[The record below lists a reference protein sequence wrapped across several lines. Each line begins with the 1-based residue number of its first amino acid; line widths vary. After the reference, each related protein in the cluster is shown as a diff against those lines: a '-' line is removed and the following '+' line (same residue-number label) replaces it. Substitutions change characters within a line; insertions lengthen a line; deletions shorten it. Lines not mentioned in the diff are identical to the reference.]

1 MNNFI
6 SVERL
11 YDWRGKLSFFL
22 TGTDT
27 EVGKTV
33 ICAWL
38 MVHYK
43 YHYWKPIQSGMDSP
57 DIKTIQ
63 KITGFDSSFFF
74 PPAYELQQ
82 PLSPHESA
90 KRDGIKIELANF
102 LLPREETKVVVE
114 GAGGILV
121 PINEKY
127 FIIDI
132 IKKLKLPILLVARSG
147 LGTINHT
154 LLTVSEL
161 KKRNLPLLGIILN
174 GKRNQSNREAIEKY
188 SGVSVVS
195 ELEPLK
201 TLDKKTLLSHKP
213 GGRLDEIFASTG

>member
-1 MNNFI
+1 M
-6 SVERL
+6 
-11 YDWRGKLSFFL
+11 SFFL

-38 MVHYK
+38 MMHYK

-63 KITGFDSSFFF
+63 RITGLDSSFFF
-74 PPAYELQQ
+74 SSAYELQQ

-102 LLPREETKVVVE
+102 LLPRQETKVIIE

-121 PINEKY
+121 PINEKH
-127 FIIDI
+127 FIVDI

-174 GKRNQSNREAIEKY
+174 GKRNQSNKEAIEKY

-195 ELEPLK
+195 ELEPLE
-201 TLDKKTLLSHKP
+201 TLDRKTLLLHKT
-213 GGRLDEIFASTG
+213 GGKLDEIFASAG

>member
-1 MNNFI
+1 M
-6 SVERL
+6 
-11 YDWRGKLSFFL
+11 SFFL

-38 MVHYK
+38 MVHYQ

-57 DIKTIQ
+57 DTKTIQ
-63 KITGFDSSFFF
+63 KLTGFDNSFFF

-102 LLPREETKVVVE
+102 LLPRQETKVIVE

-121 PINEKY
+121 PINEKH
-127 FIIDI
+127 FIVDI

-174 GKRNQSNREAIEKY
+174 GERNQSNKEAIEKY

-213 GGRLDEIFASTG
+213 GGKLDEIFASTG

>member
-1 MNNFI
+1 M
-6 SVERL
+6 
-11 YDWRGKLSFFL
+11 SFFL

-38 MVHYK
+38 MVHYQ

-57 DIKTIQ
+57 DTKAIQ
-63 KITGFDSSFFF
+63 KITGFDNSFFF

-102 LLPREETKVVVE
+102 LLPRQETKVIVE

-121 PINEKY
+121 PINEKH
-127 FIIDI
+127 FIVDI

-213 GGRLDEIFASTG
+213 GGKLDEIFASTG

>member
-1 MNNFI
+1 M
-6 SVERL
+6 
-11 YDWRGKLSFFL
+11 SFFL

-38 MVHYK
+38 MVHYQ

-57 DIKTIQ
+57 DTKAIQ
-63 KITGFDSSFFF
+63 KITGFDNSFFF

-102 LLPREETKVVVE
+102 LLPRQETKVIIE

-121 PINEKY
+121 PINEKH
-127 FIIDI
+127 FIVDI

-213 GGRLDEIFASTG
+213 GGKLDEIFASTG

>member
-1 MNNFI
+1 M
-6 SVERL
+6 
-11 YDWRGKLSFFL
+11 SFFL

-38 MVHYK
+38 MVHYR
-43 YHYWKPIQSGMDSP
+43 YNYWKPIQSGMDSP
-57 DIKTIQ
+57 DTKTIQ
-63 KITGFDSSFFF
+63 KITGFDNSFFF
-74 PPAYELQQ
+74 PPAYELQR

-90 KRDGIKIELANF
+90 KRDGIDIELTNF
-102 LLPREETKVVVE
+102 FLPQKEEKIIVE

-127 FIIDI
+127 FIVDI
-132 IKKLKLPILLVARSG
+132 IKKLGLPILLVARSG

-154 LLTVSEL
+154 LLTVNEL
-161 KKRNLPLLGIILN
+161 KKRNLPLQGIILN
-174 GKRNQSNREAIEKY
+174 GEKNQSNKEAVEKY

-195 ELEPLK
+195 ELEPIK
-201 TLDKKTLLSHKP
+201 TLDRKTLLLHKT
-213 GGRLDEIFASTG
+213 GGKLDEIFASAG

>member
-1 MNNFI
+1 M
-6 SVERL
+6 
-11 YDWRGKLSFFL
+11 SFFL

-38 MVHYK
+38 MVHYQ
-43 YHYWKPIQSGMDSP
+43 YHYWKPIQSGMESP
-57 DIKTIQ
+57 DTKTIQ
-63 KITGFDSSFFF
+63 KITEFDNSFFF

-90 KRDGIKIELANF
+90 KRDGIEIELTSF
-102 LLPREETKVVVE
+102 LLPQKEGKLIVE

-121 PINEKY
+121 PINEKH
-127 FIIDI
+127 FIIDM
-132 IKKLKLPILLVARSG
+132 IKLLKLPILLVARSG

-161 KKRNLPLLGIILN
+161 KKRNLPLQGIILN
-174 GKRNQSNREAIEKY
+174 GEKNQSNKEAVEKY

-195 ELEPLK
+195 ELEPMD
-201 TLDKKTLLSHKP
+201 TLDRKTLLSHKP
-213 GGRLDEIFASTG
+213 GDKLDEIFASRG

>member
-1 MNNFI
+1 M
-6 SVERL
+6 
-11 YDWRGKLSFFL
+11 SFFL

-38 MVHYK
+38 MVHYQ

-57 DIKTIQ
+57 DTETIQ
-63 KITGFDSSFFF
+63 KITGFDDSFFS

-102 LLPREETKVVVE
+102 LLPRKKTKIIVE

-121 PINEKY
+121 PINEKH
-127 FIIDI
+127 FIVDI

-174 GKRNQSNREAIEKY
+174 GKRNQSNKEAVEKY

-195 ELEPLK
+195 ELEPIK
-201 TLDKKTLLSHKP
+201 TLDRKTLLLHKT
-213 GGRLDEIFASTG
+213 GGKLDEIFASAG

>member
-1 MNNFI
+1 M
-6 SVERL
+6 
-11 YDWRGKLSFFL
+11 SFFL

-43 YHYWKPIQSGMDSP
+43 CHYWKPIQSGMDSP
-57 DIKTIQ
+57 DTKTIQ
-63 KITGFDSSFFF
+63 KITGFDNSFFF
-74 PPAYELQQ
+74 PPVYELQQ

-90 KRDGIKIELANF
+90 KRDGIKVELANF
-102 LLPREETKVVVE
+102 LLPRKEMKVIVE

-121 PINEKY
+121 PINERY
-127 FIIDI
+127 FIVDI

-174 GKRNQSNREAIEKY
+174 GKRNQSNKEAVEKY

-195 ELEPLK
+195 ELEPIK
-201 TLDKKTLLSHKP
+201 TLDRKTLLLHKP
-213 GGRLDEIFASTG
+213 GGKLDEIFASAG

>member
-1 MNNFI
+1 M
-6 SVERL
+6 
-11 YDWRGKLSFFL
+11 SFFL

-38 MVHYK
+38 MLHYQ
-43 YHYWKPIQSGMDSP
+43 YHYWKPIQSGMNSP
-57 DIKTIQ
+57 DTKTIQ
-63 KITGFDSSFFF
+63 NITGFDNSYFFS
-74 PPAYELQQ
+74 PAYELQQ

-90 KRDGIKIELANF
+90 KRDGIEIELTNF
-102 LLPREETKVVVE
+102 LFPRKEKKIIVE

-121 PINEKY
+121 PINEKH
-127 FIIDI
+127 FIADI
-132 IKKLKLPILLVARSG
+132 INLLKLPILLVARSG

-161 KKRNLPLLGIILN
+161 KKRNLPLQGIILN
-174 GKRNQSNREAIEKY
+174 GERNQSNKEAIEKY
-188 SGVSVVS
+188 SGVSVVA

-201 TLDKKTLLSHKP
+201 TLDKKTLLSQKP
-213 GGRLDEIFASTG
+213 GGKLDEIFASTG

>member
-1 MNNFI
+1 M
-6 SVERL
+6 
-11 YDWRGKLSFFL
+11 SFFL

-63 KITGFDSSFFF
+63 EITGIDNSLFW

-102 LLPREETKVVVE
+102 LLPRKGTKFIVE

-127 FIIDI
+127 FIVDI

-161 KKRNLPLLGIILN
+161 KKRNLPLIGIILN
-174 GKRNQSNREAIEKY
+174 GERNQSNKEAVEKY

-195 ELEPLK
+195 ELEPIK
-201 TLDKKTLLSHKP
+201 TLDRKTLLLHKT
-213 GGRLDEIFASTG
+213 GRKLDEIFASAG

>member
-1 MNNFI
+1 M
-6 SVERL
+6 
-11 YDWRGKLSFFL
+11 SFFL

-38 MVHYK
+38 MLHYQ

-57 DIKTIQ
+57 DTKTIQ
-63 KITGFDSSFFF
+63 KITGFDNSYFFS
-74 PPAYELQQ
+74 PAYELQQ

-90 KRDGIKIELANF
+90 KRDGIEIELTNF
-102 LLPREETKVVVE
+102 LFPGKEEKIIVE

-121 PINEKY
+121 PINEKH
-127 FIIDI
+127 FIADI
-132 IKKLKLPILLVARSG
+132 INLLKLPILLVARSG

-161 KKRNLPLLGIILN
+161 KKRNLPLQGIILN
-174 GKRNQSNREAIEKY
+174 GERNQSNKEAIEKY

-201 TLDKKTLLSHKP
+201 TLDKKTLLSQKP
-213 GGRLDEIFASTG
+213 GGKLDEIFASTG

>member
-1 MNNFI
+1 M
-6 SVERL
+6 
-11 YDWRGKLSFFL
+11 SFFL

-132 IKKLKLPILLVARSG
+132 IKKLSLPILLVARSG

>member
-1 MNNFI
+1 M
-6 SVERL
+6 
-11 YDWRGKLSFFL
+11 SFFL

-38 MVHYK
+38 MVHYQ

-57 DIKTIQ
+57 DTKAIQ
-63 KITGFDSSFFF
+63 KITGFDNSFFF

-90 KRDGIKIELANF
+90 QRDGIKIELANF
-102 LLPREETKVVVE
+102 LLPRQETKVIVE

-121 PINEKY
+121 PINEKH
-127 FIIDI
+127 FIVDI

-213 GGRLDEIFASTG
+213 GGKLDEIFASTG

>member
-1 MNNFI
+1 M
-6 SVERL
+6 
-11 YDWRGKLSFFL
+11 SFFL

-33 ICAWL
+33 ISAWL
-38 MVHYK
+38 MIHYQ

-57 DIKTIQ
+57 DTGTVQ
-63 KITGFDSSFFF
+63 KITGFDNSFFF

-90 KRDGIKIELANF
+90 KRDGIEIELTNF
-102 LLPREETKVVVE
+102 LLPQKEEKIIVE

-127 FIIDI
+127 FIADI
-132 IKKLKLPILLVARSG
+132 IKLLKLPILLVARSS

-161 KKRNLPLLGIILN
+161 KKRNLPLQGIILN
-174 GKRNQSNREAIEKY
+174 GERNQSNKEAIEKY
-188 SGVSVVS
+188 SGIPVVS
-195 ELEPLK
+195 ELEPLN

-213 GGRLDEIFASTG
+213 GGELDEIFESTG

>member
-1 MNNFI
+1 M
-6 SVERL
+6 
-11 YDWRGKLSFFL
+11 SFFL

-38 MVHYK
+38 MVHYQ

-57 DIKTIQ
+57 DTKTIK
-63 KITGFDSSFFF
+63 KITGFDDSIFLT
-74 PPAYELQQ
+74 PAYELQQ

-90 KRDGIKIELANF
+90 KRDGIEIELTSF
-102 LLPREETKVVVE
+102 LLPRKKEKIIVE

-127 FIIDI
+127 FIIDV

-174 GKRNQSNREAIEKY
+174 GKRNQSNKEAVEKY

-195 ELEPLK
+195 ELEPIK
-201 TLDKKTLLSHKP
+201 TLDRKTLLLHKT
-213 GGRLDEIFASTG
+213 GGKLDEIFASAG

>member
-1 MNNFI
+1 M
-6 SVERL
+6 
-11 YDWRGKLSFFL
+11 SFFL

-63 KITGFDSSFFF
+63 KISGFDDSFFF

-90 KRDGIKIELANF
+90 KRDGIDIELTNF
-102 LLPREETKVVVE
+102 SLPQKEGKIIVE

-127 FIIDI
+127 FIVDI
-132 IKKLKLPILLVARSG
+132 IKKLELPILLVARSG

-154 LLTVSEL
+154 LLTVNEL
-161 KKRNLPLLGIILN
+161 KKRNLPLRGIILN
-174 GKRNQSNREAIEKY
+174 GEKNQSNKEAVEKY

-195 ELEPLK
+195 ELEPIK
-201 TLDKKTLLSHKP
+201 TLDKKTLLLNKP
-213 GGRLDEIFASTG
+213 GEKLNEIFESTR

>member
-1 MNNFI
+1 M
-6 SVERL
+6 
-11 YDWRGKLSFFL
+11 SFFL

-38 MVHYK
+38 MVHYQ
-43 YHYWKPIQSGMDSP
+43 YHYWKPIQSGMNSP
-57 DIKTIQ
+57 DTKAIQ
-63 KITGFDSSFFF
+63 KITGFDNSFFL

-102 LLPREETKVVVE
+102 LLPRQETKVIIE

-121 PINEKY
+121 PINEKH
-127 FIIDI
+127 FIVDI

-213 GGRLDEIFASTG
+213 GGKLDEIFASTG

>member
-1 MNNFI
+1 M
-6 SVERL
+6 
-11 YDWRGKLSFFL
+11 SFFL

-43 YHYWKPIQSGMDSP
+43 YHYWKPIQSGMNSP
-57 DIKTIQ
+57 DIKIIQ
-63 KITGFDSSFFF
+63 KITEFDNSFFF

-102 LLPREETKVVVE
+102 LLPRKGTKFIVE

-127 FIIDI
+127 FIVDI
-132 IKKLKLPILLVARSG
+132 MKKLKLPILLVARSG

-161 KKRNLPLLGIILN
+161 KKRNLLLRGIILN
-174 GKRNQSNREAIEKY
+174 GERNQSNKEAIEKY

-201 TLDKKTLLSHKP
+201 TLDYKTLLSHKP
-213 GGRLDEIFASTG
+213 GGELDEIFASTG

>member
-1 MNNFI
+1 M
-6 SVERL
+6 
-11 YDWRGKLSFFL
+11 SFFL

-33 ICAWL
+33 VCAWL
-38 MVHYK
+38 MVHYQ
-43 YHYWKPIQSGMDSP
+43 YCYWKPIQSGMDSP
-57 DIKTIQ
+57 DTKTIQ
-63 KITGFDSSFFF
+63 KITGFDNSFFF

-90 KRDGIKIELANF
+90 KRDGIDIELTNF
-102 LLPREETKVVVE
+102 SLPQKEGKIIVE

-127 FIIDI
+127 FIVDI
-132 IKKLKLPILLVARSG
+132 IKKLELPILLVARSG

-154 LLTVSEL
+154 LLTVNEL
-161 KKRNLPLLGIILN
+161 KKRNLPLRGIILN
-174 GKRNQSNREAIEKY
+174 GEKNQSNKEAVEKY

-195 ELEPLK
+195 ELEPIK
-201 TLDKKTLLSHKP
+201 ILDKRTLLLNKP
-213 GGRLDEIFASTG
+213 GEKLNEIFASTR

>member
-1 MNNFI
+1 M
-6 SVERL
+6 
-11 YDWRGKLSFFL
+11 SFFL

-38 MVHYK
+38 MVHYQ

-63 KITGFDSSFFF
+63 KITGLDNSFFF

-102 LLPREETKVVVE
+102 LLPRQETKFIVE

-127 FIIDI
+127 FIVDI

-174 GKRNQSNREAIEKY
+174 GERNQSNKEAIEKY

-201 TLDKKTLLSHKP
+201 TLDKKTLLSNKP
-213 GGRLDEIFASTG
+213 GGKLDEIFASTG

>member
-1 MNNFI
+1 M
-6 SVERL
+6 
-11 YDWRGKLSFFL
+11 SFFL

-38 MVHYK
+38 MLHYQ

-57 DIKTIQ
+57 DTKTIQ
-63 KITGFDSSFFF
+63 KITGFDNSYFFS
-74 PPAYELQQ
+74 PAYELQQ

-90 KRDGIKIELANF
+90 KRDGIEIELTNF
-102 LLPREETKVVVE
+102 LFPGKEEKIIVE

-121 PINEKY
+121 PINEKH
-127 FIIDI
+127 FIADI
-132 IKKLKLPILLVARSG
+132 INLLKLPILLVARSG

-161 KKRNLPLLGIILN
+161 KKRNLPLQGIILN
-174 GKRNQSNREAIEKY
+174 GERNQSNKEAIEKY
-188 SGVSVVS
+188 SGVPVVS
-195 ELEPLK
+195 ELETLK
-201 TLDKKTLLSHKP
+201 TLDKKTLLSNKP
-213 GGRLDEIFASTG
+213 GGKLDEIFASTG

>member
-1 MNNFI
+1 M
-6 SVERL
+6 
-11 YDWRGKLSFFL
+11 SFFL

-38 MVHYK
+38 MVHYQ

-57 DIKTIQ
+57 DTKAIQ
-63 KITGFDSSFFF
+63 KITGFDNSFFF

-90 KRDGIKIELANF
+90 KRDGIKIELTNF
-102 LLPREETKVVVE
+102 LLPRQETKVIVE

-121 PINEKY
+121 PINEKH
-127 FIIDI
+127 FIVDI

-213 GGRLDEIFASTG
+213 GGKLDEIFASTG

>member
-1 MNNFI
+1 M
-6 SVERL
+6 
-11 YDWRGKLSFFL
+11 SFFL

-38 MVHYK
+38 MVHYQ

-57 DIKTIQ
+57 DTKAIQ
-63 KITGFDSSFFF
+63 KITGFDNSFFF

-102 LLPREETKVVVE
+102 LLPRQETKVIVE

-121 PINEKY
+121 PINEKH
-127 FIIDI
+127 FIVDI

-174 GKRNQSNREAIEKY
+174 GKRNQR
-188 SGVSVVS
+188 SV
-195 ELEPLK
+195 PI
-201 TLDKKTLLSHKP
+201 
-213 GGRLDEIFASTG
+213 R

>member
-1 MNNFI
+1 M
-6 SVERL
+6 
-11 YDWRGKLSFFL
+11 SFFL

-38 MVHYK
+38 MVHYR
-43 YHYWKPIQSGMDSP
+43 YNYWKPIQSGMDSP
-57 DIKTIQ
+57 DTKTIQ
-63 KITGFDSSFFF
+63 KITGFDNSFFF

-90 KRDGIKIELANF
+90 KRDGIDIELTNF
-102 LLPREETKVVVE
+102 SLPQKEGKIIVE

-127 FIIDI
+127 FIVDI
-132 IKKLKLPILLVARSG
+132 IKKLELPILLVARSG

-154 LLTVSEL
+154 LLTVNEL
-161 KKRNLPLLGIILN
+161 KKRNLPLRGIILN
-174 GKRNQSNREAIEKY
+174 GEKNQSNKEAVEKY

-195 ELEPLK
+195 ELEPIK
-201 TLDKKTLLSHKP
+201 ILDKRTLLLNKP
-213 GGRLDEIFASTG
+213 GEKLNEIFASIR

>member
-1 MNNFI
+1 M
-6 SVERL
+6 
-11 YDWRGKLSFFL
+11 SFFL

-57 DIKTIQ
+57 DIRTIQ
-63 KITGFDSSFFF
+63 EITGFDDSFFF

-102 LLPREETKVVVE
+102 LLPRKGTKFIVE

-127 FIIDI
+127 FIVDI
-132 IKKLKLPILLVARSG
+132 MKKLKLPILLVARSG

-161 KKRNLPLLGIILN
+161 KKRNLLLRGIILN
-174 GKRNQSNREAIEKY
+174 GERNQSNKEAIEKY

-195 ELEPLK
+195 ELEPIK
-201 TLDKKTLLSHKP
+201 TLDRKTLLLHKT
-213 GGRLDEIFASTG
+213 GGKLDEIFASAG

>member
-1 MNNFI
+1 M
-6 SVERL
+6 
-11 YDWRGKLSFFL
+11 SFFL

-63 KITGFDSSFFF
+63 EITGLDNSFFF
-74 PPAYELQQ
+74 SPAYELQQ

-90 KRDGIKIELANF
+90 KRDGIKVELANF
-102 LLPREETKVVVE
+102 LLPRKEMKVIVE

-121 PINEKY
+121 PINERY
-127 FIIDI
+127 FIVDI

-174 GKRNQSNREAIEKY
+174 GKRNQSNKEAIEEY

-195 ELEPLK
+195 ELEPIK
-201 TLDKKTLLSHKP
+201 NLDRKTLLLHKT
-213 GGRLDEIFASTG
+213 GGKLDEIFASAG